1 MDDDFE
7 TFFSYLKKT
16 EQEEINTQST
26 NCINCSEDTLF
37 SDRTNGTIV
46 CTSCGSVNENSFI
59 DESASSTCIQTWAFL
74 FWQLLR

>member
-37 SDRTNGTIV
+37 SDRTNGTILV
-46 CTSCGSVNENSFI
+46 FPS
-59 DESASSTCIQTWAFL
+59 
-74 FWQLLR
+74 